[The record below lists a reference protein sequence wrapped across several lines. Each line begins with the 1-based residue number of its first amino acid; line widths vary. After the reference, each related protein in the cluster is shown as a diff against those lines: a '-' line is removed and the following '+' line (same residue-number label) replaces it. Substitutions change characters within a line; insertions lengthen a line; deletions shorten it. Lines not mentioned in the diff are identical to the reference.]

1 MLNYSID
8 KKGLTLASDKR
19 FPNEHVYITHYL
31 RNYKIGIPPVS
42 NAKGEGHTSPRI
54 ENLVSSRPHIK
65 ATIQNVPFPPPS
77 APLFKFIDLFA
88 GIGGFRIALQRQ
100 GGECVFSSEINK
112 AAKAT
117 YESNFGELP
126 FGDIRD
132 FTGPHITDQTLN
144 DLIPDHQVLTAGF
157 PCQPFSLA
165 GVSARN
171 YLGQVHGF
179 SDTDKGNLFFDIA
192 RIVKVK
198 KPLVV
203 FLENVKNFRRH
214 DHGNTFNTVKKTLE
228 DLGYHFFCDTI
239 NAETWVPQQRQR
251 FFMVCIKKERPDE
264 AQPFF
269 YFPEPQGAPKVL
281 SSILEKEEE
290 VSPQYTISDKLW
302 AGHVNRTKRNKER
315 GTGFTADLA
324 DPEKPSRTLV
334 ARYGKDGKECLIPQ
348 KGKNPRKLTPR
359 ECARLQGFPENFIL
373 PKSNSAAY
381 HQFGNSVAV
390 PVIEAIAKNIK
401 NLILSKQE
409 NEVSKGTQSI
419 L

>member
-269 YFPEPQGAPKVL
+269 YLRERRG
-281 SSILEKEEE
+281 SIT
-290 VSPQYTISDKLW
+290 SIY
-302 AGHVNRTKRNKER
+302 
-315 GTGFTADLA
+315 
-324 DPEKPSRTLV
+324 
-334 ARYGKDGKECLIPQ
+334 
-348 KGKNPRKLTPR
+348 
-359 ECARLQGFPENFIL
+359 
-373 PKSNSAAY
+373 
-381 HQFGNSVAV
+381 
-390 PVIEAIAKNIK
+390 
-401 NLILSKQE
+401 NLGQAL
-409 NEVSKGTQSI
+409 GWTC
-419 L
+419 